1 MDVTIS
7 KSNDKTCRLPIN
19 GRNAGLL
26 RLEGG
31 QWTTALNRWQAYSG
45 LRFAS
50 IEAARAW
57 FGRTFGCTAAI
68 DDGTTEARGR

>member
-7 KSNDKTCRLPIN
+7 KSNDKTCRPRSN

-26 RLEGG
+26 RLERGR
-31 QWTTALNRWQAYSG
+31 WTTALNRWQAQSG
-45 LRFAS
+45 LRFTS
-50 IEAARAW
+50 VEAAGFW

-68 DDGTTEARGR
+68 DDGTTEARRR